1 MITLTIEENK
11 GDIKFK
17 VDGINTSTDDEKT
30 VLSIILSSLDNEF
43 EIDKRSIKMDK
54 IEQLEKE
61 NGK

>member
-30 VLSIILSSLDNEF
+30 VLSAILSTLDNVF
-43 EIDKRSIKMDK
+43 GIDKRSLKMNK

-61 NGK
+61 NGN

>member
-61 NGK
+61 NGN